1 MFDLQPLAQ
10 FGNGCAVARGK
21 GFDSEEGFVLFGI
34 EPGVF
39 AQKILTET
47 KEAAQQIAEFR
58 QVAVVVGV
66 KRHAGLT
73 LGGLKYR
80 TSIHWHTACS
90 LFYIMSHPNAK
101 SHKGFTLVE
110 IMIVVAIIAL
120 LAAIA
125 VPGFLR
131 ARKRSQAS
139 RILNDLRMI
148 DSAVDQYAIETNR
161 KTGDAVSVVDWTN
174 YLKKGSLLYN
184 TGNSLLGTAY
194 GPQTVDTIPQ
204 VQAADLGVLSD
215 VAGTGFWSP
224 YGP

>member
-1 MFDLQPLAQ
+1 MGEANQSPEAKDKDREEDQMAEPE
-10 FGNGCAVARGK
+10 GETARARVRFHRG
-21 GFDSEEGFVLFGI
+21 
-34 EPGVF
+34 
-39 AQKILTET
+39 
-47 KEAAQQIAEFR
+47 
-58 QVAVVVGV
+58 
-66 KRHAGLT
+66 
-73 LGGLKYR
+73 
-80 TSIHWHTACS
+80 WHQHCS
-90 LFYIMSHPNAK
+90 LQATSRSISWSAVKQTRDKESNSMLKAINK
-101 SHKGFTLVE
+101 RRGGFTLVE

-161 KTGDAVSVVDWTN
+161 KTGDVVGVADWTN

-184 TGNSLLGTAY
+184 NGKSLLGTAY
-194 GPQTVDTIPQ
+194 GTQTVDTIPQ
-204 VQAADLGVLSD
+204 VPAADYTTLSD
-215 VAGTGFWSP
+215 VASTGFWSP